1 LFTET
6 ISNIQICSCG
16 KQHEIPVKAIDIGEG
31 ALDRMAEVLSELL
44 IIKDVLIVADTNT
57 WKAAGSRAE
66 DVLIKG
72 GFGVSSLV
80 LEGEPN
86 LRPDEEAVKKV
97 SDFAGENQG
106 MLVAVGSGT
115 VNDLVRYAANIH
127 NKQYVSVATAPSMDG
142 YASVISALTVNGV
155 KKTFYG
161 KYPLA
166 IIADTEIISKAPRRM
181 VMAGYG
187 DMLAK
192 IVSIAD
198 WRLGIALMDEQWCS
212 VAASMSIEAR
222 EKVLHNTD
230 SISKSDKKGIHAL
243 TEALINS
250 GMAIIM
256 AGQTRPA
263 SGAEHHF
270 AHYLEMK
277 LAMEGRPE
285 ILHGIKVGLGTLCSI
300 AFYNALSNFDP
311 DSIDSVTL
319 SEKLADDKDWEQ
331 NMRRVFRSITDEV
344 MAETGIQYRDGQALK
359 ERLDKIK
366 SIWNS
371 EIKPIIDD
379 VPGLESILNLIKS
392 AGYDYSPL
400 SLGLTIEEMD
410 TALTYAM
417 EVRPR
422 YTIFRLMNDL
432 GLLKTLTQQILTSIS
447 K

>member
-1 LFTET
+1 MIAET
-6 ISNIQICSCG
+6 FSNIQICSCG

-31 ALDRMAEVLSELL
+31 ALDRMAEVLSDL
-44 IIKDVLIVADTNT
+44 IIIKEVLIVADKNT

-66 DVLIKG
+66 DVLARG
-72 GFGVSSLV
+72 GFGVSSLI
-80 LEGEPN
+80 LEGESH
-86 LRPDEEAVKKV
+86 LRPDEEVVDKV
-97 SDFAGENQG
+97 LSFVGEKQG
-106 MLVAVGSGT
+106 VLLAVGSGT
-115 VNDLVRYAANIH
+115 VNDLVRYAAHIH
-127 NKQYVSVATAPSMDG
+127 DRQYISVATAPSMDG

-161 KYPLA
+161 NYPLA

-181 VMAGYG
+181 VMAGFG

-198 WRLGIALMDEQWCS
+198 WRLGVALMDEQWCS

-222 EKVLHNTD
+222 EKVLQNTV

-311 DSIDSVTL
+311 DSIDPVSL
-319 SEKLADDKDWEQ
+319 SEKLADDDDWKQ
-331 NMRRVFRSITDEV
+331 NMRRVFRAITDEV
-344 MAETGIQYRDGQALK
+344 MAETGLQYRDRQALK
-359 ERLDKIK
+359 GRLDKIK
-366 SIWNS
+366 DIWNS

-392 AGYDYSPL
+392 AGYDYSPE

-410 TALTYAM
+410 TALTFAM

-422 YTIFRLMNDL
+422 YTIFRLMDDI
-432 GLLKTLTQQILTSIS
+432 GLLKKHTRQILS
-447 K
+447 KMFK

>member
-1 LFTET
+1 MVTET
-6 ISNIQICSCG
+6 LYNAQLCSCG
-16 KQHEIPVKAIDIGEG
+16 KRHDIPIKAIDIGDG
-31 ALDRMAEVLSELL
+31 ALDKMAEVLSGLKVSKEIML
-44 IIKDVLIVADTNT
+44 VADTNT
-57 WKAAGSRAE
+57 WKAAGEQAE
-66 DVLIKG
+66 DVLTRG
-72 GFGVSSLV
+72 GFNVISLI
-80 LEGEPN
+80 LEGEPH
-86 LRPDEEAVKKV
+86 LRPDEEAVEKV
-97 SDFAGENQG
+97 LSFVGGSQG
-106 MLVAVGSGT
+106 IPVAVGSGT
-115 VNDLVRYAANIH
+115 INDLVRYAANVH
-127 NKQYVSVATAPSMDG
+127 DRQYISVATAPSMDG

-161 KYPLA
+161 NYPLA
-166 IIADTEIISKAPRRM
+166 IIADTEIIAKAPRRM
-181 VMAGYG
+181 VMAGFG

-198 WRLGIALMDEQWCS
+198 WRLGVALMDEQWCS
-212 VAASMSIEAR
+212 VAASMSVDAR
-222 EKVLHNTD
+222 EQVLHNTK
-230 SISKSDKKGIHAL
+230 SISQSDKKGIHAL

-277 LAMEGRPE
+277 LAMEGKPE

-311 DSIDSVTL
+311 DSIDPVSL

-331 NMRRVFRSITDEV
+331 NMRRVFGHITDEV
-344 MAETGIQYRDGQALK
+344 MAETGLQYRDRQALR

-366 SIWNS
+366 NIWNS

-379 VPGLESILNLIKS
+379 VPRLESILNLVEL
-392 AGYDYSPL
+392 AGFDYSPE
-400 SLGLTIEEMD
+400 SLGLTIEQMC
-410 TALTYAM
+410 TALTFAM

-422 YTIFRLMNDL
+422 YTVFRLLDEL
-432 GLLKTLTQQILTSIS
+432 GLLKKQARQILP
-447 K
+447 KMFK